1 MRWHDL
7 LATVT
12 SKAESAPKKENTMKD
27 NEAEEEAVEDPV
39 PVPAVAVEDH
49 QVHTIL
55 LWVREMECLLMV
67 DLDKDKVKD
76 REMAKAAK
84 AARVAKE
91 KEKVNLVAKAENAQ
105 LVMAQVWDQAP
116 AQTMV
121 AKVMVLTQEIPQK
134 VILEIAQET
143 QEAILMDLV
152 HPVEALQVKMDK
164 AHHPKCA
171 KNVMAQAVKHP

>member
-1 MRWHDL
+1 
-7 LATVT
+7 
-12 SKAESAPKKENTMKD
+12 
-27 NEAEEEAVEDPV
+27 
-39 PVPAVAVEDH
+39 
-49 QVHTIL
+49 
-55 LWVREMECLLMV
+55 
-67 DLDKDKVKD
+67 
-76 REMAKAAK
+76 
-84 AARVAKE
+84 
-91 KEKVNLVAKAENAQ
+91 
-105 LVMAQVWDQAP
+105 MAQVWDQAP